1 MEQFSNL
8 TMGVKTGKFSV
19 LEGDPLLLRYKGVFD
34 FEGMYRMMHAWL
46 ISKRFVFHEDLYKD
60 KVFTPFGN
68 ELEIK
73 WRAERKV
80 TEYIK
85 EYITIYFHLWD
96 FAEVEVI
103 KEGRKLKMTKSRMEI
118 KFDAQ
123 LEMDYTKKFQ
133 DKGPIAQKLGEFY
146 QNKVIYWDWRIKYAD
161 SLTYSLYD
169 LHSKVK
175 KYLNLYSN
183 TNAY

>member
-1 MEQFSNL
+1 MAL
-8 TMGVKTGKFSV
+8 KTGRFSP
-19 LEGDPLLLRYKGVFD
+19 LESSPLILRYKGVFD
-34 FEGMYRMMHAWL
+34 FEGLYRMMHAWL
-46 ISKRFVFHEDLYKD
+46 INKRYLFHEDRYKD

-68 ELEIK
+68 ELEIN
-73 WRAERKV
+73 WTAEKKV

-85 EYITIYFHLWD
+85 EYILVYFHLWD

-103 KEGRKLKMTKSRMEI
+103 KDGKKVKMTRSRMEI
-118 KFDAQ
+118 RMDAE

-133 DKGPIAQKLGEFY
+133 NKGIFAQKLGEFY
-146 QNKVIYWDWRIKYAD
+146 QNKVIYWEWRIKHAD

-169 LHSKVK
+169 LHHKIK
-175 KYLNLYSN
+175 KYLELESG